1 MASKHPPTTVATDV
15 EAETRLR
22 EALAKVKVASD
33 RHAAVVSA
41 MSRLGATPAERRLAQ
56 SERKK
61 IDRELLDAKRL
72 LRDVQAAAPTSKGR
86 SAR

>member
-1 MASKHPPTTVATDV
+1 MASRHPPTTGAAEA

-22 EALAKVKVASD
+22 EALARMKAASD
-33 RHAAVVSA
+33 RHAAIVAA

-61 IDRELLDAKRL
+61 VDRELHDARRL
-72 LRDVQAAAPTSKGR
+72 LREAQAAAPGTKAR
-86 SAR
+86 SA